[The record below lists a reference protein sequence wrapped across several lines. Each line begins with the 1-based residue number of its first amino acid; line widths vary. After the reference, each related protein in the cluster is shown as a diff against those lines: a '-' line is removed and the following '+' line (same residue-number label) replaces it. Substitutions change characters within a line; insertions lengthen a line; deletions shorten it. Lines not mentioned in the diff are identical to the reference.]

1 MIQGWNLD
9 QHFRKDLG
17 SGALLVSKW
26 TFQIGKRAN
35 LITMKVS
42 NTVCFLEQKT
52 TISNG
57 AMTNVSKTAKGHFAK
72 SWKLMS
78 KENKI
83 NVPFPSFKLKNRNR
97 INQSTSMIIQRKSKL
112 LHDSELL
119 TYSILA
125 YLEDIHQ
132 LGGPNFTLFLTP
144 SPKLYIQST
153 LNIGLI
159 QWHTHLNVCAV
170 K

>member
-1 MIQGWNLD
+1 MDPKLD

-35 LITMKVS
+35 LITMKVF

-72 SWKLMS
+72 S
-78 KENKI
+78 
-83 NVPFPSFKLKNRNR
+83 
-97 INQSTSMIIQRKSKL
+97 
-112 LHDSELL
+112 
-119 TYSILA
+119 
-125 YLEDIHQ
+125 
-132 LGGPNFTLFLTP
+132 
-144 SPKLYIQST
+144 
-153 LNIGLI
+153 
-159 QWHTHLNVCAV
+159 
-170 K
+170 

>member
-1 MIQGWNLD
+1 MVPKLD

-78 KENKI
+78 KMYQIHQTVQWIFCNNESTNFSKNQIVYLFFCTVNVNYLMHIFYWI
-83 NVPFPSFKLKNRNR
+83 NVLKLWTRKIFFVRRNYC
-97 INQSTSMIIQRKSKL
+97 Q
-112 LHDSELL
+112 
-119 TYSILA
+119 
-125 YLEDIHQ
+125 
-132 LGGPNFTLFLTP
+132 
-144 SPKLYIQST
+144 
-153 LNIGLI
+153 
-159 QWHTHLNVCAV
+159 
-170 K
+170 